1 MPVYTF
7 GSTGGQ
13 ATALAMALVM
23 ALSMALAT
31 ALSRSL
37 AGLIYAPGR
46 VGLRHCLISA
56 AEPAAGGGC
65 SARQIVCNIRSGGSS
80 SSSVLA
86 LAVAV
91 VFHHTQQGLPCR
103 TQVFESHPG
112 AATLV
117 LSAPR
122 IGGPS
127 CSIWLQPSGDYAV
140 NPGMMRSETRGR
152 YMQPDGDTAGSSAV
166 DSASGGDCKVAT
178 VRFCQRWT

>member
-1 MPVYTF
+1 VTVYTF

-13 ATALAMALVM
+13 ATALAM

-46 VGLRHCLISA
+46 GRLRHCLISA
-56 AEPAAGGGC
+56 AEPAEGGGGVGVVLVIS
-65 SARQIVCNIRSGGSS
+65 SATSGVG
-80 SSSVLA
+80 
-86 LAVAV
+86 V
-91 VFHHTQQGLPCR
+91 VFIISTCLGRSCSFPPHTTGTPCR

-117 LSAPR
+117 PSAPR

-140 NPGMMRSETRGR
+140 NPGKVRSETRGR
-152 YMQPDGDTAGSSAV
+152 YMQPDGDTAGPSAV
-166 DSASGGDCKVAT
+166 DSASGGDCMVAT
-178 VRFCQRWT
+178 VRFCRRWT